1 MKKWVELNEQ
11 KGKWKLDNIDNIIR
25 KKNQITILGVV
36 IILK

>member
-11 KGKWKLDNIDNIIR
+11 KGKWKLDNIDNITR